1 MLRVRVPRS
10 RPYLSLT
17 FLIPLALVAALQA
30 GCGSGNSDSGKK
42 LSPGTSASLQGTL
55 DRVEQDFH
63 AGNCTAAAQ
72 EAASLRQRVESLT
85 QGSRRTRNALASS
98 SARLETLIADQCEP
112 TNGPTTN
119 DQGTT
124 GTTGDQGTS
133 GDQGATGDQGKK
145 PKKEKPPKEQK
156 KTPPGQA
163 EGGPPGQQGNGGGA
177 GLPGESNQNGGD

>member
-85 QGSRRTRNALASS
+85 QGSRRTRSALASS

-112 TNGPTTN
+112 TNGPATN

-124 GTTGDQGTS
+124 GTT

>member
-72 EAASLRQRVESLT
+72 GAASLRQRVESLT
-85 QGSRRTRNALASS
+85 QGSRRTRRALASS
-98 SARLETLIADQCEP
+98 SARLETLIADQCQP
-112 TNGPTTN
+112 TSAPTT
-119 DQGTT
+119 Q
-124 GTTGDQGTS
+124 DQGTS
-133 GDQGATGDQGKK
+133 GETGATGEQGTTGDQGKK
-145 PKKEKPPKEQK
+145 PKNEKPPKEQK
-156 KTPPGQA
+156 KTPPGQS